1 MKSENGL
8 CSFQEIIYDDLHQ
21 LETVGFQVEDASIG
35 PIQIFAILSQFTADN
50 LALNQMF
57 GLVESFSYDL
67 FCQIC
72 YTTREDM
79 QNYRR
84 EENFILRTP
93 LEYLVDVRN
102 LAEFFEK
109 LCWYICPS
117 KKFCFLAPCK
127 MPTWARSLSLS
138 TRTSNLKYSLR

>member
-1 MKSENGL
+1 MFFSRNN
-8 CSFQEIIYDDLHQ
+8 IRRP
-21 LETVGFQVEDASIG
+21 ASIRNRRISSRRRFYRPYSDICNSKSVHG
-35 PIQIFAILSQFTADN
+35 RQSCLKPNVWPSGIIFF
-50 LALNQMF
+50 
-57 GLVESFSYDL
+57 DL

-117 KKFCFLAPCK
+117 KKFCFLTPCK
-127 MPTWARSLSLS
+127 MPTWARSLLLS
-138 TRTSNLKYSLR
+138 TRTSE